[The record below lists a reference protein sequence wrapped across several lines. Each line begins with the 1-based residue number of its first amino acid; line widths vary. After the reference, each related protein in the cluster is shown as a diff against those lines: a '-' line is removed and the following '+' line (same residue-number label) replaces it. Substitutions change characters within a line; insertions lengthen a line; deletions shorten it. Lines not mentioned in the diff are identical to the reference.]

1 MNVLWKLLAI
11 SLIIA
16 FVIQARDKRI
26 NALKADDMS
35 RDRLFTMVLVLYLG
49 IFCGL
54 RTWYNDTVTYIGVYE
69 TLTPTLDHF
78 VEDGTYTFA
87 SGIGFSFLNSLM
99 KTIGFSTQDF
109 LMFYS
114 VITTACYVRFV
125 RKHTN
130 NVPFAV
136 FLMFT
141 TGFYTFVFAAI
152 KQCMATAICL
162 IGLEFLMQKK
172 KALYILFVF
181 LASLFHP
188 YALVYLL
195 LLLMDFRPL
204 TWKTYLYFTI
214 FIVGGF
220 GLDSLL
226 GTIVDVTAMM
236 GANYD
241 MTSFAGEGVNIFRV
255 LVCFVPISLALVCG
269 QKLFASSTR
278 RENILFNMAMLNAL
292 IMFVGLFGTANYF
305 ARLANYFLPAQ
316 VVVLPWMFKKLVR
329 RDRQILTALCV
340 IGYTGYFIYGNLIQS
355 VFDKC
360 FSKITLLE
368 YISSHFGA

>member
-16 FVIQARDKRI
+16 FVIQARDRRT
-26 NALKADDMS
+26 NVLKTDDTH
-35 RDRLFTMVLVLYLG
+35 RERLFTTVLILYLG

-54 RTWYNDTVTYIGVYE
+54 RTWYNDTVTYIGMYE

-78 VEDGTYTFA
+78 VEDGTHTFA

-99 KTIGFSTQDF
+99 KTVGFSTQDF
-109 LMFYS
+109 LMSYS
-114 VITTACYVRFV
+114 VITTACYIRFV
-125 RKHTN
+125 RKNTDDF
-130 NVPFAV
+130 PFAV

-141 TGFYTFVFAAI
+141 TGFYTFAFAAI

-162 IGLEFLMQKK
+162 FALDFLMQKK
-172 KALYILFVF
+172 KVRYILFVL

-195 LLLMDFRPL
+195 LLFMDFRPL
-204 TWKTYLYFTI
+204 TWKTYLCFII
-214 FIVGGF
+214 FITLGF
-220 GLDSLL
+220 GLNSLL
-226 GTIVDVTAMM
+226 GTIVDVTTMM

-255 LVCFVPISLALVCG
+255 LVCFVPIAIALVCG
-269 QKLFASSTR
+269 KNIFAASTR
-278 RENILFNMAMLNAL
+278 SENILFNMAMLNAL

-316 VVVLPWMFKKLVR
+316 VVILPWLLRRFVQ
-329 RDRQILTALCV
+329 RDRLILTILCV
-340 IGYTGYFIYGNLIQS
+340 VGYTGYFMYGNLVQS
-355 VFDKC
+355 VFDNC
-360 FSKITLLE
+360 FSKTTLLE
-368 YISSHFGA
+368 YIGSHFGG